1 MPSFFRHLFGALF
14 QIGYFG
20 PFLLGTLDSSF
31 LFVPVGNDILIVAL
45 VARHHSDF
53 WIYTISG
60 VIGSVCGVFLLD
72 LVARKLGESGVQK
85 VTGQSRF
92 EYLKKKIGQKGGYFV
107 ALACLS
113 PPPFPFT
120 MLVATTSALGYPRR
134 KLLAIV
140 AICRLIR
147 FLLLSYLAIHYGRSI
162 LRMINTPAFKYT
174 MIAFAVLCIVVSGF
188 SIAKWVNTSRAERA
202 LA

>member
-1 MPSFFRHLFGALF
+1 MASFFRHLFGALF
-14 QIGYFG
+14 QIGYLG
-20 PFLLGTLDSSF
+20 PFVLGTLDSSF

-60 VIGSVCGVFLLD
+60 VIGSVCGVLLLD
-72 LVARKLGESGVQK
+72 VVARKLGESGVQK

-92 EYLKKKIGQKGGYFV
+92 EYLKKKIGQKGGYFI

-120 MLVATTSALGYPRR
+120 MVVATTSALAYPRK

-140 AICRLIR
+140 ASCRMAR
-147 FLLLSYLAIHYGRSI
+147 FLLLSYLAIKYGRKI
-162 LRMINTPAFKYT
+162 LRLINTPAFKYT
-174 MIAFAVLCIVVSGF
+174 MIGFAVLCIIVSVF
-188 SIAKWVNTSRAERA
+188 SIMKWVRTGRSERA
-202 LA
+202 RG

>member
-1 MPSFFRHLFGALF
+1 MPDFFRHILGALF
-14 QIGYFG
+14 QAGYLG
-20 PFLLGTLDSSF
+20 PLILGTLDSSF

-60 VIGSVCGVFLLD
+60 AIGSVCGVFLLD

-92 EYLKKKIGQKGGYFV
+92 EYLKKKIGKRGGWVV

-120 MLVATTSALGYPRR
+120 MLVATTSALAYPRR
-134 KLLAIV
+134 KILAIV
-140 AICRLIR
+140 GLCRVLR
-147 FLLLSYLAIHYGRSI
+147 FLILSYLAIKYGRRI
-162 LRMINTPAFKYT
+162 LLLIQTPAFKYT
-174 MIAFAVLCIVVSGF
+174 MIGFAVMCLVVSGF
-188 SIAKWVNTSRAERA
+188 SIAKWVGTSRAERSRA
-202 LA
+202 